1 MDEQD
6 FIASITPDVMPV
18 LESCNLFARLDDLL
32 CPENAGQQSERCDG
46 THRLSEKLLRENGF
60 DEDGLHDIFGV
71 LKAQGGCC
79 DCEVLYN
86 VSDANRLK
94 ANYWKARALHLG
106 QQVDGKS
113 HHG

>member
-32 CPENAGQQSERCDG
+32 CPENAGQHPEKCDG
-46 THRLSEKLLRENGF
+46 TYRLSEKLLRENGF
-60 DEDGLHDIFGV
+60 DEDDLCDVFNVLH
-71 LKAQGGCC
+71 AQGGCC

-86 VSDANRLK
+86 VSESNRLK
-94 ANYWKARALHLG
+94 ASYWKARALQLG
-106 QQVDGKS
+106 LQVEDKS